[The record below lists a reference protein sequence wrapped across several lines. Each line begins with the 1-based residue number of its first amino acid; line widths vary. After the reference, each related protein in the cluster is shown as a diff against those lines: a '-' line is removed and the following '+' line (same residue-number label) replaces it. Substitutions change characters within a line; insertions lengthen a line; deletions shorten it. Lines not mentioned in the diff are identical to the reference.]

1 MVELKLSLNE
11 EDIRMLVR
19 LRRFL
24 DDLLETIEVMA
35 DEELMKELREALEDV
50 RKGRVMSWEEFLKEL
65 EAEEA
70 SGKPPSYAQPSGG

>member
-70 SGKPPSYAQPSGG
+70 SDKPPSYAQPSGG